1 MENNV
6 IEFKPVNKQNN
17 SYYALA
23 FANEVM
29 ARQAKEKAEKL
40 VKRVLKCDM

>member
-1 MENNV
+1 MENN
-6 IEFKPVNKQNN
+6 IIDFKPVNKQNN

-29 ARQAKEKAEKL
+29 AKQGKERAEKL
-40 VKRVLKCDM
+40 VKRVFKIEG